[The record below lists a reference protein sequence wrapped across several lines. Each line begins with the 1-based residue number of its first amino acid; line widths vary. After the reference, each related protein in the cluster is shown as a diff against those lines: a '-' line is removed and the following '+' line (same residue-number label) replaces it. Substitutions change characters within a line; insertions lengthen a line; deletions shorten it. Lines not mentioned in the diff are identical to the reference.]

1 MIVSEDRFN
10 AVYKMFIPLDS
21 DATYSINLVLTAPV
35 ESKEHRD
42 SLSTCFTKKKSKYLS
57 RLCEEVVASISA
69 AQGRA
74 DAESVLEQ
82 GSRAFAD
89 YLSQDSGAQFLV
101 LTAEPA
107 IHFKGEISLSLP
119 QIDNETVLIG
129 NLYPPELSNI
139 LMEDAN
145 DMLICALRRS
155 DDDSAQEVNSR
166 IRQSIRTLWDDL
178 MELAQ
183 MLMDMETPKKVVGN
197 ANIDDVL
204 ALKDGIVEAIERLKA
219 AQVFLVEPDVYEVVD
234 LRPKEETLKK
244 HENERFFAQY
254 HFDAQT
260 LAGAPRSLDMLVGIP
275 LRGED
280 SEDIADKFRGEWA
293 YVLELAFDDLALTQL
308 RTMPIDEASEA
319 IEENLPKIRK
329 RLSRALSYEESEVIC
344 SIMYPSRLS
353 FFQTDGQ
360 YEATFAAPPY
370 KADTTGQITGTGSV
384 ILIPI
389 DVDTSKVPPAF
400 LSIDCE
406 GFTEEK
412 YKTTLD
418 LAYLYLPLLCTTIT
432 NGISSVSSIPNTIEA
447 AAAVRDVLRKI
458 APIERIR
465 VNLADMTAISTVYLR
480 GGKNGHAH
488 GEDGKHHISFAL
500 NMLPYVVHIHL
511 NLADGDD
518 GQRTIDLFSIITIE
532 SESQRERLKQIANSH
547 GHDIVKA
554 IQHMAIY
561 NREGDDA
568 SPGFLYIGGDSLE
581 KISRQIAETL
591 HVSPSIVYTV
601 ASSPISAVDAGRC
614 VRQEPDYDPNY
625 TPFFLRTN
633 PPDGG
638 GGERYAVLLVE
649 REGSLD
655 QVVTNDILTADTTT
669 LQQLANIAAYDDGKD
684 NDPEKGSSIGRLFQ
698 AISKLTKGRDAKFFP
713 VDTSF
718 LVNAGR
724 TEQ

>member
-1 MIVSEDRFN
+1 MILSENRFN
-10 AVYKMFIPLDS
+10 AVYKVHIPFGNGS
-21 DATYSINLVLTAPV
+21 TYSINLILTAPI
-35 ESKEHRD
+35 ESKEQRD
-42 SLSTCFTKKKSKYLS
+42 ALSSCFSKKKRKYISK
-57 RLCEEVVASISA
+57 LCDEVVAAINT
-69 AQGRA
+69 AQERA
-74 DAESVLEQ
+74 DAEISLGQ
-82 GSRAFAD
+82 GCQVFVD
-89 YLSQDSGAQFLV
+89 YLSEDSGVQFLA

-107 IHFKGEISLSLP
+107 IYVTGEINLSLP
-119 QIDNETVLIG
+119 QAGNQVVLVG
-129 NLYPPELSNI
+129 NLYPPELSDT
-139 LMEDAN
+139 LMEDAR
-145 DMLICALRRS
+145 DMLICALRRP
-155 DDDSAQEVNSR
+155 DDDSTQDVCAR

-178 MELAQ
+178 LDLAH
-183 MLMDMETPKKVVGN
+183 MLKDIETPKKIVGN
-197 ANIDDVL
+197 AKVDDVL
-204 ALKDGIVEAIERLKA
+204 ALKDGIVEATERLKA
-219 AQVFLVEPDVYEVVD
+219 ANVFLVEPDVYEIID
-234 LRPKEETLKK
+234 LRPKEKTLNKQ
-244 HENERFFAQY
+244 ENERFFALY

-260 LAGAPRSLDMLVGIP
+260 LTGAPRSLDMLVGIP
-275 LRGED
+275 LNGNNA
-280 SEDIADKFRGEWA
+280 EDIADKFRGEWA

-329 RLSRALSYEESEVIC
+329 RLSKSLSYEESEVIC
-344 SIMYPSRLS
+344 SIMYPAKVSL
-353 FFQTDGQ
+353 FQTDGK
-360 YEATFAAPPY
+360 YEAIYAVPSRKINAA
-370 KADTTGQITGTGSV
+370 GIITATGSV

-389 DVDTSKVPPAF
+389 DVDTSIVPPAF

-418 LAYLYLPLLCTTIT
+418 LAYLYLPQLCATIT

-488 GEDGKHHISFAL
+488 GEDGKQHVSFAI
-500 NMLPYVVHIHL
+500 NTLPYVLHIHL
-511 NLADGDD
+511 NMADGDA

-532 SESQRERLKQIANSH
+532 SESQREHLKQIANSH

-554 IQHMAIY
+554 VQHMAIY
-561 NREGDDA
+561 NREGDDT

-581 KISRQIAETL
+581 KISKQIAKTL
-591 HVSPSIVYTV
+591 HVAPSIVYTV
-601 ASSPISAVDAGRC
+601 ASSPISAVDARRC

-633 PPDGG
+633 PPDKGG
-638 GGERYAVLLVE
+638 SERYAVLLVE
-649 REGSLD
+649 REGRPD
-655 QVVTNDILTADTTT
+655 QEVLHDVLSSDTAK
-669 LQQLANIAAYDDGKD
+669 LRELANIAACDDGKN
-684 NDPEKGSSIGRLFQ
+684 NDPEKERSIGRLFQ

-718 LVNAGR
+718 LVNASR
-724 TEQ
+724 RE